1 MRISPVVAYVVIP
14 PIWMTALPSPAP
26 STSYVAPGVHA
37 TNGIGANAR
46 TDASAMKT
54 TEDTTAVQVWRVTG
68 PPRRKQPQNDVDP
81 RRFGHSAACHAIYT
95 RGATHGARQRVRH
108 LRG

>member
-26 STSYVAPGVHA
+26 STSYVAPGVQA
-37 TNGIGANAR
+37 TNGMGANAR

-68 PPRRKQPQNDVDP
+68 PPRCKRPRGDDHP
-81 RRFGHSAACHAIYT
+81 RRFGHSAACHAIYLSAVSYT
-95 RGATHGARQRVRH
+95 H
-108 LRG
+108 LR

>member
-1 MRISPVVAYVVIP
+1 
-14 PIWMTALPSPAP
+14 MTALPSLAP

-54 TEDTTAVQVWRVTG
+54 SEDATAVQVCRVTG
-68 PPRRKQPQNDVDP
+68 PPRRNRPQHDVDP
-81 RRFGHSAACHAIYT
+81 RRFGHSAACDAIYPSE
-95 RGATHGARQRVRH
+95 ATPGARHRLWG
-108 LRG
+108 LRADLCFARNPDAARG

>member
-1 MRISPVVAYVVIP
+1 MRISPVAAYVVIP
-14 PIWMTALPSPAP
+14 PIWMTALPSLAP

-54 TEDTTAVQVWRVTG
+54 SEDATAVQVCRVTG
-68 PPRRKQPQNDVDP
+68 PPRRNRPQHDVDP
-81 RRFGHSAACHAIYT
+81 RRFGHSAACDAIYPS
-95 RGATHGARQRVRH
+95 GA
-108 LRG
+108 LPE